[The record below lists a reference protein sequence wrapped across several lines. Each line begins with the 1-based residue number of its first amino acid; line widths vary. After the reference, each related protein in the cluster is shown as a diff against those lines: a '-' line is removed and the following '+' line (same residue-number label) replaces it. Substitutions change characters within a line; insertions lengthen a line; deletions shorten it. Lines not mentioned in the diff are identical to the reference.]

1 MPDAATKEKKA
12 RPLRDEGRHP
22 APPNGRSGG
31 AGTRTHALCVLQNSE
46 TLAFQRDF
54 A

>member
-12 RPLRDEGRHP
+12 RPLRDEERHP
-22 APPNGRSGG
+22 APRNGRSGG
-31 AGTRTHALCVLQNSE
+31 AGTRAHAPRALQNPE
-46 TLAFQRDF
+46 TQAFQRDF